1 MFGKDGVILYH
12 ILNQNNSSGRKAITE
27 LSVYPKLN
35 HYYNS
40 AINESL
46 TFVGSGIS
54 QVDDQIGSVNL
65 VQTTAAQRPEKHD
78 DWFRFN
84 SDRTQDKGFV
94 TDGDITYVELFTTIN
109 FDRDLDFDND
119 ATFETNEFA
128 TLIGGSAAFTAE
140 KRIAG
145 DDNSDDLLT
154 SASIDASGRVRI
166 NNATESNQ
174 GVLPLDYSVLHA
186 ANFSGATTTT
196 DTISWGYADTVAD
209 RGWSGFGQIL
219 ITTNAALT
227 EAERKELYEWMLA
240 EMNAS
245 TKPRVAANTV
255 APVVSGFVITGQT
268 LSVTD
273 GTWDRPVA
281 NFTYQWKRAGVAIS
295 GATSSTYTVVSADE
309 GNAITCDVTADGAV
323 TATSNSLSATYVS
336 PSFGASEYE
345 DEETVTFS
353 LGSYSGA
360 TMSFVSL
367 EVGTTDVT
375 AQVSGT
381 SWASSITQSE
391 TLTLTVRADDG
402 INTADITQTVTLYK
416 HPQFVESLF
425 LPVADSISGT
435 GSAITVSIDLS
446 SLSTQQGDL
455 VIVCVA
461 ENSNTDRTTN
471 NASTGWANVGDF
483 YRDDTNDTNVFM
495 FTKVM
500 GATPDTTFSCDI
512 TSSNVN
518 DSIAWSVMVIRGG
531 AYNNIYD
538 SARGNS
544 SDTIFP
550 AISGIG
556 KGRIQAHF
564 ATGAMIDTLTNL
576 TYNNIADRMNNSAQ
590 EGYELATRD
599 LVLGSGTNKITSG
612 SQAEFSI
619 KTAQDNKRNSSI
631 GVTLIID
638 PDEPA

>member
-1 MFGKDGVILYH
+1 MFGKDNVILYH
-12 ILNQNNSSGRKAITE
+12 ILNQNNSGGRKAITE

-40 AINESL
+40 TINESL

-119 ATFETNEFA
+119 ATFEAAEFA
-128 TLIGGSAAFTAE
+128 TLIGGSASFTAE

-145 DDNSDDLLT
+145 DDSSDDLLT

-295 GATSSTYTVVSADE
+295 GATSSTYTVVPDDE
-309 GNAITCDVTADGAV
+309 GNAITCDVTADGDV
-323 TATSNSLSATYVS
+323 TVTSNSLTNFYIGDLDSDDIAAWYDTAILTGSSITSMTPRIGSVNFS
-336 PSFGASEYE
+336 SETSNAINTLNGINVV
-345 DEETVTFS
+345 DMRT
-353 LGSYSGA
+353 SY
-360 TMSFVSL
+360 L
-367 EVGTTDVT
+367 E
-375 AQVSGT
+375 S
-381 SWASSITQSE
+381 ASSITHISSI
-391 TLTLTVRADDG
+391 V
-402 INTADITQTVTLYK
+402 
-416 HPQFVESLF
+416 
-425 LPVADSISGT
+425 VAQY
-435 GSAITVSIDLS
+435 DLS
-446 SLSTQQGDL
+446 QFDNYDGLLTSNGSDFFKTANDGTTNWFAGGYPTKYYNGNQVAIGGQALPALSGAIYGGTSSSSSTSTLRLGVDRAFTARRWNGDLGDVLLLKNALSLS
-455 VIVCVA
+455 
-461 ENSNTDRTTN
+461 DRQ
-471 NASTGWANVGDF
+471 
-483 YRDDTNDTNVFM
+483 
-495 FTKVM
+495 KV
-500 GATPDTTFSCDI
+500 
-512 TSSNVN
+512 
-518 DSIAWSVMVIRGG
+518 
-531 AYNNIYD
+531 
-538 SARGNS
+538 
-544 SDTIFP
+544 
-550 AISGIG
+550 
-556 KGRIQAHF
+556 
-564 ATGAMIDTLTNL
+564 
-576 TYNNIADRMNNSAQ
+576 
-590 EGYELATRD
+590 EGYLAHKWGLTAELPSD
-599 LVLGSGTNKITSG
+599 HPY
-612 SQAEFSI
+612 
-619 KTAQDNKRNSSI
+619 KT
-631 GVTLIID
+631 T
-638 PDEPA
+638 PA